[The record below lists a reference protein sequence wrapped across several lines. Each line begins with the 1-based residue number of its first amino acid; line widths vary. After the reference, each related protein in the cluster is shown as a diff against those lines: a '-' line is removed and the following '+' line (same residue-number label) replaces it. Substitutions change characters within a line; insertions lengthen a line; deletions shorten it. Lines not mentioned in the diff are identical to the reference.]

1 MCPTFC
7 RGLCASCPTCR
18 RPHVPRVL
26 RPLAPLAPLVPHAY
40 VFSCLTCLMCLAPY
54 MLSCL
59 TCLMPYVLLCSR
71 ASYHT
76 CCYTPC
82 TSYLTYSTVNHYDMQ
97 PLLMGC
103 YYRVFFIKDIIN
115 LPDLLI
121 YVNLTIL
128 IYQPAFIRKPVL

>member
-7 RGLCASCPTCR
+7 RGLCALCSTCC

-26 RPLAPLAPLVPHAY
+26 CPLVPLVPRAN
-40 VFSCLTCLMCLAPY
+40 VFSCLTCLAPY

-59 TCLMPYVLLCSR
+59 TCLVPYVLLCSR

-76 CCYTPC
+76 CSYASC

-103 YYRVFFIKDIIN
+103 YYRVFFIKDIN
-115 LPDLLI
+115 LPDPLI

-128 IYQPAFIRKPVL
+128 IHQPAFIRNPVL